1 MPVSR
6 LQRPRAT
13 ACRVCPCVVHAVRLE
28 QHGACRPRR
37 LPNLVARAFAT
48 FGVLSFL
55 ACFTHAV
62 HAQNTNAQNTN
73 AQNTNPAAT
82 SPFDTTDQ
90 PSSDSNN
97 TFVVTEP
104 NSTNPL
110 ATPGT
115 APATLG
121 IPPTG
126 GFFLNSPTMPAN
138 VPVPQG
144 IATSSG
150 IPTAQGI
157 AATQGAASTGHFES
171 HGIFGLRLEASSQNM
186 YNDNFQDLAKN
197 APTNGTTRSDFI
209 TTNSIDGSGTADVG
223 RQQLFIL
230 GSFGQVNYLRNPQY
244 NGNPLSF
251 AGGVKWQVTSRCS
264 GDLQSGI
271 ATNQQTD
278 FAQLST
284 PVVDTLQTVNYEA
297 SGLCN
302 VGHGFSVTLQGQ
314 RQESTNS
321 NATLQLSNLDQNSA
335 KTKFLYG
342 QPSIGSIG
350 PEFSYIES
358 TYPAQSL
365 TIREYDAGL
374 FLERRL
380 FQKTHFSAEFG
391 VARINSGAPSVTA
404 SAPSV
409 GSGTPG
415 TSYQPYADASLVWT
429 PTAKTSL
436 TVSLDHRV
444 ANSTSVVSSFATT
457 STASV
462 AGTWIISPKVSAFET
477 FSYSL
482 IDYSGG
488 STAAAAPAT
497 LQQTGNTREA
507 INVLSLNY
515 NFTQMLT
522 FNLQY
527 LLTTQRAS
535 QGQSFTSNA
544 GVLGLRLVY

>member
-6 LQRPRAT
+6 FQRPRAT
-13 ACRVCPCVVHAVRLE
+13 ACRFYTRVFHAVGIKR
-28 QHGACRPRR
+28 HGTCRPRA
-37 LPNLVARAFAT
+37 LTNLVARSFT
-48 FGVLSFL
+48 ICGVLSFL
-55 ACFTHAV
+55 ACF
-62 HAQNTNAQNTN
+62 AQAAYAQNTN

-82 SPFDTTDQ
+82 SPYDTTNQ
-90 PSSDSNN
+90 PSSDTNN
-97 TFVVTEP
+97 PVVVTEP

-115 APATLG
+115 VPATLG
-121 IPPTG
+121 VPPTG
-126 GFFLNSPTMPAN
+126 GFFLNSPTTPAN
-138 VPVPQG
+138 VPVAQG
-144 IATSSG
+144 IATSGG

-230 GSFGQVNYLRNPQY
+230 GSFGQVNYLRNTQF

-251 AGGVKWQVTSRCS
+251 AGGIKWQVTSRCS

-271 ATNQQTD
+271 ATNQQSD
-278 FAQLST
+278 FAQLAT
-284 PVVDTLQTVNYEA
+284 PVVNSVQTVNYEA
-297 SGLCN
+297 SGLCDI
-302 VGHGFSVTLQGQ
+302 GHGFSVTLQGQ

-321 NATLQLSNLDQNSA
+321 NATLQISNLDQNSA

-342 QPSIGSIG
+342 QPNIGSIG
-350 PEFSYIES
+350 PELSYIES
-358 TYPAQSL
+358 TYPAQSF
-365 TIREYDAGL
+365 TTREYDAGL

-391 VARINSGAPSVTA
+391 IARITSGTPSATA
-404 SAPSV
+404 GVASV

-415 TSYQPYADASLVWT
+415 TSYEPYADASLAWA
-429 PTAKTSL
+429 PTAKTNLSV
-436 TVSLDHRV
+436 TIDHRV
-444 ANSTSVVSSFATT
+444 TNSTSVVSSFATI
-457 STASV
+457 STATV

-488 STAAAAPAT
+488 STASAT

-527 LLTTQRAS
+527 LLTTQRSS
-535 QGQSFTSNA
+535 QAGQGGSFTSNA

>member
-1 MPVSR
+1 VSR
-6 LQRPRAT
+6 FQRPRAT
-13 ACRVCPCVVHAVRLE
+13 ACRFYTRVFHAVGIKR
-28 QHGACRPRR
+28 HGTCRPRA
-37 LPNLVARAFAT
+37 LTNLVARSFT
-48 FGVLSFL
+48 ICGVLSFL
-55 ACFTHAV
+55 ACF
-62 HAQNTNAQNTN
+62 AQAAYAQNTN

-82 SPFDTTDQ
+82 SPYDTTNQ
-90 PSSDSNN
+90 PSSDTNN
-97 TFVVTEP
+97 PVVVTEP

-115 APATLG
+115 VPATLG
-121 IPPTG
+121 VPPTG
-126 GFFLNSPTMPAN
+126 GFFLNSPTTPAN
-138 VPVPQG
+138 VPVAQG
-144 IATSSG
+144 IATSGG

-230 GSFGQVNYLRNPQY
+230 GSFGQVNYLRNTQF

-251 AGGVKWQVTSRCS
+251 AGGIKWQVTSRCS

-271 ATNQQTD
+271 ATNQQSD
-278 FAQLST
+278 FAQLAT
-284 PVVDTLQTVNYEA
+284 PVVNSVQTVNYEA
-297 SGLCN
+297 SGLCDI
-302 VGHGFSVTLQGQ
+302 GHGFSVTLQGQ

-321 NATLQLSNLDQNSA
+321 NATLQISNLDQNSA

-342 QPSIGSIG
+342 QPNIGSIG
-350 PEFSYIES
+350 PELSYIES
-358 TYPAQSL
+358 TYPAQSF
-365 TIREYDAGL
+365 TTREYDAGL

-391 VARINSGAPSVTA
+391 VARIASGTPSVTA
-404 SAPSV
+404 GAPSV

-415 TSYQPYADASLVWT
+415 TSYQPYADASVVWT

-436 TVSLDHRV
+436 SLAIDHRV
-444 ANSTSVVSSFATT
+444 TNSTSVVSSFATT
-457 STASV
+457 STATV

-488 STAAAAPAT
+488 STASAT

-527 LLTTQRAS
+527 LLTTQRSS
-535 QGQSFTSNA
+535 QAGQGGSFTSNA